1 VSIIQILNCV
11 FTKMSCGNRFQCG
24 LKKVTRSSFQP
35 DKPSNPELHG
45 ENQKRLN
52 DLLKAREEMDRGFT
66 TVTPPALAEPLQQQG
81 HAPPIITTFS
91 SESAPAA
98 QTTPWKV
105 PSALDYEKKNK

>member
-1 VSIIQILNCV
+1 VSLIQILNCV

-24 LKKVTRSSFQP
+24 LKKATRFSFQP
-35 DKPSNPELHG
+35 DKPSNPELHS
-45 ENQKRLN
+45 ENQKRLS

-66 TVTPPALAEPLQQQG
+66 TVTTPATTTPQVLPV
-81 HAPPIITTFS
+81 ITTFS
-91 SESAPAA
+91 SEPELQPT